1 MKKALLLFACTLMA
15 AAQLQ
20 AQPSA
25 VRSTYKKS
33 VAQSGRSIQNVRI
46 DMKAQKAAQ
55 LANMQTATMAEDL
68 APRATKVQSRTPWR
82 AAADGVWFSRPKG
95 TLVTTTDDEGMGY
108 YVNSIITPP
117 YYNLVFNNQSTDKAS
132 TSWEL
137 VSSSGVTDMNEYADE
152 NNDLQFG
159 SLGFY
164 EPAFDPEERVWYTPS
179 YYQPQLTDGTVTYRF
194 GEVNN
199 SYYTGTR
206 RSYLRC
212 DTIGMYAY
220 LDERTCSTNYG
231 WGSLVSNF
239 SNNYLLGSGTVTFKS
254 GEVATSMGVVQYFP
268 APASPLYV
276 EHISID
282 CYTSTQPMKNGAELT
297 MRIYNVV
304 EDEEGNKQPGDELI
318 AELKA
323 TADDATQWW
332 NDQTSYT
339 TSGNVFGYNIAFHK
353 SVVDEIGNVY
363 DEPFSLGQPFAIVV
377 SGCENPDVDVNFTAS
392 IEATEDTAQPGVE
405 SLLNDGEV
413 TWHQSIYG
421 GDPMSMPFRFYGL
434 FDYIEAEEVL
444 EDKNGEIYPNLNV
457 LRVSNDGKTISTEGA
472 DEDHNFG
479 AAPLS
484 INFPWYDFEG
494 MDNYYTEED
503 LPEWVLSYE
512 VVENKTDEGERTG
525 LAYVTFECAPL
536 PADVTGRKAEIYFVG
551 KGYKSAKPIVLL
563 QGDATYNPG
572 GYEEPPFTFAGAD
585 GKYLLVNVE
594 SNKSWGAGN
603 DWGTRASLVDH
614 PEYVT
619 LLQQPDGTYFMESQV
634 SNGGNAI
641 YFNGDYMDNGSP
653 VALTINAAQILG
665 FNDDAETQPVYGY
678 TIANG
683 ENYFGYDGTSTV
695 LGKNLPADSENA
707 LWLVVSEQEAMAA
720 LANASAEEPAD
731 VTFLI
736 KNPNFGR
743 NNRNADAWTVS
754 EDCTNKNLSGG
765 DDTNRCAESFHSVFT
780 ISQLLENVPNGIY
793 ALQAQGF
800 YRQDGEDNDNL
811 PVFFANDQTEVFPL
825 KTGAENSMNEASVS
839 FKNGLYYSE
848 PVYVE
853 VKDGKLNIG
862 AKLEVNTNLWCIF
875 DNFSLKYY
883 GADADLN
890 EVKNAAIIAQLQEL
904 IEKAESLQDQVEVE
918 AVKTALANAIKAAE
932 GVSATSTEEEIK
944 AAIAALNEAVGAA
957 EASAIAKNVLPAM
970 KNLVDA
976 TNVYTEEALNT
987 YYTQWNE
994 KYQAG
999 TLTKGEASALQN
1011 PDVVTGWHAA
1021 ITVDDFLLSAWDT
1034 NPNFNNAPYYINTW
1048 SVEGDTD
1055 GSNFRVPF
1063 FEYWTGDDASLGART
1078 LTATMSGLE
1087 AGEYEVKALVRVR
1100 TKNNTGSYTSG
1111 EGITLQVNEGEPVD
1125 VTKGDKKY
1133 ELAADNNFFVGEFK
1147 AKGNVEGDLNIKFNV
1162 AAENNVSWLSFKN
1175 VWYTRLGVINGINSL
1190 NNEAQSNTIYN
1201 LNGQKVEKAQKG
1213 LYIMNGKKVVVK

>member
-1 MKKALLLFACTLMA
+1 MKKYLLVLALLSGGIITAG
-15 AAQLQ
+15 AQ
-20 AQPSA
+20 
-25 VRSTYKKS
+25 
-33 VAQSGRSIQNVRI
+33 
-46 DMKAQKAAQ
+46 
-55 LANMQTATMAEDL
+55 
-68 APRATKVQSRTPWR
+68 KVQSVEGKAKRQAPAKMVKQAMDEKQHSLYT
-82 AAADGVWFSRPKG
+82 DKETVVYKG
-95 TLVTTTDDEGMGY
+95 TPSTMVKNAMKRAEEEVTLTAEYGYPDASYFWGMSYNWSGYSAVILQTSSQVENIFPNYSTIDEKLPAQYEWTVTTTSKTYELEQNEDGDAVNNDFWGY
-108 YVNSIITPP
+108 YPSPVLKVTQGGKEASFQFGERATGSNTNGYWYLGTDSISVLSHASYALGCYSGFSNLDKRFETNSDFDGKKVAGFAEYFEKP
-117 YYNLVFNNQSTDKAS
+117 AS
-132 TSWEL
+132 ATYVKSIDILGWLDGSKNIQNPFGDEEL
-137 VSSSGVTDMNEYADE
+137 TAEIHVIDAEGNVSSEVYATATATSENYELANEENGNVGFQFVFLDEDNLFGYAEAPIMLPDQPFMIYLKGFEKLDGNFIVPFCSAYPEAGHSYVILEDGSLATIGYRNQPDVPQCNLHISLNAALATIFLDDPSKDIFFPEEGGLAYFYDLDE
-152 NNDLQFG
+152 NGD
-159 SLGFY
+159 SAKY
-164 EPAFDPEERVWYTPS
+164 
-179 YYQPQLTDGTVTYRF
+179 
-194 GEVNN
+194 NN
-199 SYYTGTR
+199 
-206 RSYLRC
+206 
-212 DTIGMYAY
+212 IF
-220 LDERTCSTNYG
+220 
-231 WGSLVSNF
+231 V
-239 SNNYLLGSGTVTFKS
+239 
-254 GEVATSMGVVQYFP
+254 
-268 APASPLYV
+268 
-276 EHISID
+276 D
-282 CYTSTQPMKNGAELT
+282 CNVKLNEKN
-297 MRIYNVV
+297 
-304 EDEEGNKQPGDELI
+304 EDEP
-318 AELKA
+318 
-323 TADDATQWW
+323 W
-332 NDQTSYT
+332 
-339 TSGNVFGYNIAFHK
+339 
-353 SVVDEIGNVY
+353 EI
-363 DEPFSLGQPFAIVV
+363 V
-377 SGCENPDVDVNFTAS
+377 SA
-392 IEATEDTAQPGVE
+392 
-405 SLLNDGEV
+405 
-413 TWHQSIYG
+413 
-421 GDPMSMPFRFYGL
+421 
-434 FDYIEAEEVL
+434 
-444 EDKNGEIYPNLNV
+444 
-457 LRVSNDGKTISTEGA
+457 
-472 DEDHNFG
+472 
-479 AAPLS
+479 
-484 INFPWYDFEG
+484 
-494 MDNYYTEED
+494 
-503 LPEWVLSYE
+503 PEWVTGYELDDKYQEQYWIVELYLQADPLPEGVEGRKGE
-512 VVENKTDEGERTG
+512 VVISAYGRELTIPVKQGEVKD
-525 LAYVTFECAPL
+525 Y
-536 PADVTGRKAEIYFVG
+536 
-551 KGYKSAKPIVLL
+551 
-563 QGDATYNPG
+563 Q
-572 GYEEPPFTFAGAD
+572 EPPFTFAGAD

-594 SNKSWGAGN
+594 SEKSWGAGN

-736 KNPNFGR
+736 QDPNFGR
-743 NNRNADAWTVS
+743 NNRYLSAWTVS
-754 EDCTNKNLSGG
+754 EDCTNSNLKGG
-765 DDTNRCAESFHSVFT
+765 DNTNLCAESYHSVFT

-853 VKDGKLNIG
+853 VKDGKLTIG

-890 EVKNAAIIAQLQEL
+890 EVKNAAIIAQLQDL